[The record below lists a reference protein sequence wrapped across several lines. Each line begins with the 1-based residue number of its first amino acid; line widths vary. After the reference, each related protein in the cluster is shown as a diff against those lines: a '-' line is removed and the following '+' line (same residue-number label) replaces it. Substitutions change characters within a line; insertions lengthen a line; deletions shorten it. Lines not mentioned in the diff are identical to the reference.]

1 MINKHKNM
9 TQIMNVVLSLGV
21 GIKTHI
27 VNTLLSV
34 IINLINPINIDLI
47 TGEVSWS
54 YMII

>member
-47 TGEVSWS
+47 TGEVS
-54 YMII
+54 